1 MSVDFPEH
9 TQSVHPP
16 ECATVNAKRLSPD
29 LRNDPVE
36 IVLSVS
42 VDDYEVRPIFL
53 KRVKYPMKI

>member
-1 MSVDFPEH
+1 M
-9 TQSVHPP
+9 
-16 ECATVNAKRLSPD
+16 NAKRLSPD